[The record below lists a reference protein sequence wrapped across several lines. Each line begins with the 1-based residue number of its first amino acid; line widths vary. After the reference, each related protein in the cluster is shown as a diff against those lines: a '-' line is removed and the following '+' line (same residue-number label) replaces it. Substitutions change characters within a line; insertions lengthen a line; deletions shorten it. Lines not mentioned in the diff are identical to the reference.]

1 MYLCITK
8 NAKAMIVFCKD
19 NRLRWLF
26 AILTLCFATMP
37 LSAYAYMQS
46 AVEVDTT
53 DVIVTDTAVIFPESV
68 TELEALSKE
77 KGGER

>member
-1 MYLCITK
+1 M
-8 NAKAMIVFCKD
+8 
-19 NRLRWLF
+19 
-26 AILTLCFATMP
+26 TLCFATMF